1 MLAVDARQREQI
13 ELSVLACTW
22 QGETVPQNG
31 EMGIEYDRQC
41 IGHGNRIS
49 SIQKYP
55 RPARPER
62 KPLSPKRDEG
72 LRAQQSA

>member
-1 MLAVDARQREQI
+1 MLAVDARQRKQI

-31 EMGIEYDRQC
+31 EMGLEYDRQC
-41 IGHGNRIS
+41 ICHGNRIS
-49 SIQKYP
+49 SIQKCP
-55 RPARPER
+55 RPAWPKR

-72 LRAQQSA
+72 LRAQEFA